1 MGHET
6 TYKSASFDRRPIAA
20 RRSRLI
26 QRFAA
31 WLAARRVAPNSI
43 SLLGMIAGISS
54 GVCLAIA
61 GRVECSDRLLFA
73 LTAILIQTR
82 LLANLLD
89 GLVAVEGDMKSAVGD
104 LYNEVP
110 DRVSDTAVFVGAGLA
125 AGGSPALG
133 WAAACSSALVAYSRV
148 LGKSLGFDSDYRGPM
163 AKQHR
168 MFVMTATLMFLVL
181 APAEWRFSISP
192 PTPWPA
198 LGPIEMA
205 LLIVVGGAVATM
217 LRRLATLARKLNGR
231 AT

>member
-1 MGHET
+1 MGDET
-6 TYKSASFDRRPIAA
+6 TDKSASLDRRPIAA

-31 WLAARRVAPNSI
+31 WLATRRVAPNSI

-54 GVCLAIA
+54 GICLAIV

-73 LTAILIQTR
+73 LAAILIQTR
-82 LLANLLD
+82 LVANLLD
-89 GLVAVEGDMKSAVGD
+89 GLVAVEGNLKSAVGD

-133 WAAACSSALVAYSRV
+133 WAAACAAALVAYSRV

-168 MFVMTATLMFLVL
+168 MFVMTATMVFLVL
-181 APAEWRFSISP
+181 APVAWRFSIP
-192 PTPWPA
+192 VPAPWPTI
-198 LGPIEMA
+198 GPIEMA
-205 LLIVVGGAVATM
+205 LFIVVVGAVVTA
-217 LRRLATLARKLNGR
+217 LRRLSALARKLKGR
-231 AT
+231 AV